1 MAHSKDDLTKIVI
14 DIISAESRYPES
26 KLELTK
32 SLTNEL
38 DIDSISMMT
47 IFIKTEEQTK
57 IKIPDEIW
65 ANLTTIELLVE
76 YLIAQ
81 EQGEING

>member
-57 IKIPDEIW
+57 IKIPDAVW
-65 ANLTTIELLVE
+65 PNLTTIELLVE